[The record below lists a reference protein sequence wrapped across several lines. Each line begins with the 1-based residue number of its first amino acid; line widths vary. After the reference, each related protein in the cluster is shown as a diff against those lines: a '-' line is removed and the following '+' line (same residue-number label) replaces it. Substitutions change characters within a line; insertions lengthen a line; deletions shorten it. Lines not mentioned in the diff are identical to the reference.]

1 MNIIISSIS
10 GMEYINDFALNP
22 VQLFLN
28 PFYFKKGDSKN
39 KEECYTEL
47 IAR

>member
-1 MNIIISSIS
+1 
-10 GMEYINDFALNP
+10 MEHINDFALNP

-28 PFYFKKGDSKN
+28 FFYFKEKGIQKN
-39 KEECYTEL
+39 KEECYPEL